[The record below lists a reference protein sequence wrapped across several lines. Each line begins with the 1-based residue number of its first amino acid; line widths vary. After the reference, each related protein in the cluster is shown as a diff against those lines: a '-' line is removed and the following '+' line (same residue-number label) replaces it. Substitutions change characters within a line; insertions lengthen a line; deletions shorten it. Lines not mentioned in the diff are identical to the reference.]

1 MGQDLLTLATAREGH
16 FRLESGHHGRRWLDL
31 DGLFTDPAR
40 IGPFVD
46 ALAERVRAH
55 EPEAVCGP
63 LVGGAFLAQML
74 AARLACDFL
83 FTERLPSGE
92 SQGLYGVRYRL
103 PRGLRGRARGKRI
116 AIVDDAISAGSS
128 VRATYDELRALGG
141 RPVVVGALLLLG
153 SAALPFFEPLGI
165 PFESVT
171 RIPYE
176 MWAPAECP
184 LCASGQLLE
193 EPWSNERN
201 EGGKP

>member
-1 MGQDLLTLATAREGH
+1 VSQDLLTLATAREGH

-31 DGLFTDPAR
+31 DGLFTEPAR

-46 ALAERVRAH
+46 ALATTLREH
-55 EPEAVCGP
+55 QPEAVCGP
-63 LVGGAFLAQML
+63 LLGGAFLAQML
-74 AARLACDFL
+74 AARLACEFL
-83 FTERLPSGE
+83 FTERVPSAEAEGF
-92 SQGLYGVRYRL
+92 YGARYCL
-103 PRGLRGRARGKRI
+103 PRGLRDRARGRRI

-141 RPVVVGALLLLG
+141 RPVVVGALLSLG

-165 PFESVT
+165 PIESVT
-171 RIPYE
+171 RMPYE

-193 EPWSNERN
+193 EPWSNARN
-201 EGGKP
+201 EGEKP